1 MTRKI
6 VESSFLGNNKR
17 DFLRGFTL
25 IELLVVISIIGIL
38 ISLSLFGI
46 QNSRKSARDA
56 KRKSDLESIRSAL
69 EMYKAD
75 NGRYPSTSMSGIN
88 ASSLAILSYIS
99 SIPTD
104 PISGRI
110 YVYRCT
116 KVSGSDC
123 LAYDLCA
130 ALETGGVSISCGIS
144 CGISSC
150 NYKTTNP

>member
-6 VESSFLGNNKR
+6 VDSSFLGNNKR

-75 NGRYPSTSMSGIN
+75 EGYYPPTTG
-88 ASSLAILSYIS
+88 ALLPSYIS
-99 SIPTD
+99 SIPSD
-104 PISGRI
+104 PLSPTRQYAYSASPPGCNN
-110 YVYRCT
+110 VSTNCT
-116 KVSGSDC
+116 SYS
-123 LAYDLCA
+123 LCA
-130 ALETGGVSISCGIS
+130 ALAMGGSDSCSASCGSEIP
-144 CGISSC
+144 C

>member
-1 MTRKI
+1 MRDKYKNLRLPI
-6 VESSFLGNNKR
+6 VSNK
-17 DFLRGFTL
+17 LRLGFTL
-25 IELLVVISIIGIL
+25 IELLVVISIISIL
-38 ISLSLFGI
+38 ISISLFGI

-56 KRKSDLESIRSAL
+56 KRKSDLEAIRSAL

-75 NGRYPSTSMSGIN
+75 NGQYPSTSSGMN
-88 ASSLAILSYIS
+88 ASSLSIGSYIS
-99 SIPTD
+99 SIPQD

-116 KVSGSDC
+116 KVSGTSC

-130 ALETGGVSISCGIS
+130 ALEDGSGSVSCGIS
-144 CGISSC
+144 CGVSC

>member
-6 VESSFLGNNKR
+6 VESSFLGNNRR

-75 NGRYPSTSMSGIN
+75 KGYYPPTTGALSP
-88 ASSLAILSYIS
+88 SYIS
-99 SIPTD
+99 SIPSD
-104 PISGRI
+104 PLYPTRQYAYSASPSG
-110 YVYRCT
+110 CT
-116 KVSGSDC
+116 SNCTS
-123 LAYDLCA
+123 YNLCA
-130 ALETGGVSISCGIS
+130 ALETGSGSVSCGIS
-144 CGISSC
+144 CGNSSC

>member
-1 MTRKI
+1 M
-6 VESSFLGNNKR
+6 VLFNKKYL
-17 DFLRGFTL
+17 DEKYLKGFTL

-75 NGRYPSTSMSGIN
+75 NGKYPSTSSGID
-88 ASSLAILSYIS
+88 ASSLAISNYIS

-110 YVYRCT
+110 YVYRCS

-130 ALETGGVSISCGIS
+130 ALEMGGSDSCSASCGSEIP
-144 CGISSC
+144 C

>member
-6 VESSFLGNNKR
+6 VESSFLGNNRR

-75 NGRYPSTSMSGIN
+75 NGRYPSTSSGMN
-88 ASSLAILSYIS
+88 ASSLAISSYIS
-99 SIPTD
+99 SVPTD

-116 KVSGSDC
+116 NVSGSNC

-130 ALETGGVSISCGIS
+130 ALETGSGSISCGIS
-144 CGISSC
+144 CGVSC